1 MIIEAIFNPR
11 IIENKDWATILFVSG
26 FALIAIVKNVFETR
40 FNDFKNLIVS
50 DKYIKIYRDSSHL
63 MSAFTI
69 ILFVVQVI
77 SIAFFIQLALNSFG
91 YISKYDWLAFIQIS
105 TLLFVFILSKFLIEK
120 IIAATFDIEE
130 FIEQFNLQKVSY
142 RTYVGI
148 FLLPLDIILFYN
160 DNLSKNWFVFIIISL
175 LLMNLITYIIALK
188 NYQSLLCSKI
198 FYFILYLCTLEIAP
212 YYFMYNWFTNK

>member
-1 MIIEAIFNPR
+1 MTETIFNPR

-40 FNDFKNLIVS
+40 FNDFMNLIVS

-69 ILFVVQVI
+69 LLFIVQLI
-77 SIAFFIQLALNSFG
+77 SLAFFIQLALNSFG
-91 YISKYDWLAFIQIS
+91 YVSKSDWMVFIQIT

-120 IIAATFDIEE
+120 IIATTFDIEE
-130 FIEQFNLQKVSY
+130 FVEQFNLQKVGY
-142 RTYVGI
+142 RTYVAL

-175 LLMNLITYIIALK
+175 VLMNVITYVIALK
-188 NYQSLLCSKI
+188 NYQSLLYSKI

-212 YYFMYNWFTNK
+212 YYFMYYWFTNK